1 MRKLY
6 GYFFIFFC
14 TISFSQE
21 NKIINDLN
29 IQLSKNLVQDTV
41 RASLTLKLSMAYY
54 GLNPDKML
62 QYANESLLLSEKLN
76 FKKGVGESYKL
87 IGAVNYSKGNFTEA
101 ENYFT
106 KALTVF
112 QEIKFFKG
120 MILCYSNLGGI
131 KTVQNKYPEA
141 LKLYQNSIRICEKT
155 NETKLSGFAKGNM
168 GIIYNELKNYDL
180 ALKYF
185 NDALET
191 HKKANYQ
198 EGIAANLGNIGNTY
212 FSKKEYDEALDYFRN
227 GLKKNI
233 EINNKTGIAREYGNI
248 ASVLMEQKKFDEA
261 FENHSKAL
269 IINEEIKNK
278 KGIAVNYQRIGEY
291 YLKQNKFAESLN
303 YLLKANDFAKQIGI
317 KDIQKESNSSL
328 SELYEKLGK
337 TDSSYIYFKKYI
349 VNRDEIENENNRKQ
363 ISRLE
368 IQYEFDNKEE
378 KYKIKQ
384 LLDQKDLNQQQLLLA
399 LNNSKLSESNK
410 ERDLVRLNF
419 LKTQTELKSE
429 QIVRNAQKKQLTIAE
444 KEIELKQK
452 EIKINKISL
461 DAKEKQKW
469 YLVGGLLLLTIIGS
483 LLFYQSSNRK
493 KNNEKLQL
501 LNRNLDA
508 KNAELDEANKVK
520 ARFFGILNHDLRSPV
535 NNLIHFLYLQKE
547 SPELLD
553 DASKNQIESETMT
566 SAENLLSSMEDIL
579 LWSKGQMENFKPKSE
594 NVFVSKIFNDIKNHF
609 SSEKKLALIFENKE
623 NLEIFT
629 DENYLKTIIRNLTGN
644 AIKALIE
651 IENAKII
658 WKAWQEN
665 NVSYLSISDNG
676 KGAESEQFKALYND
690 KEVIGIQSGLGLH
703 LIRDLAKA
711 IDCEISIDT
720 TIGVGTTFVLKHLQ
734 TKNFEH

>member
-1 MRKLY
+1 MRKY
-6 GYFFIFFC
+6 YSYFFILFWAIC
-14 TISFSQE
+14 FSQQ
-21 NKIINDLN
+21 NKVIDDLN
-29 IQLSKNLVQDTV
+29 DQLSKNNRQDTI
-41 RASLTLKLSMAYY
+41 RAAVILKLSMAYY
-54 GLNPDKML
+54 GLNPDKMM
-62 QYANESLLLSEKLN
+62 QYANESLALSSKLN
-76 FKKGVGESYKL
+76 FKKGIGESYKL

-101 ENYFT
+101 EDYFT

-185 NDALET
+185 GEALET

-212 FSKKEYDEALDYFRN
+212 FSKKEYNEALDYFRN
-227 GLKKNI
+227 ALKKNI

-248 ASVLMEQKKFDEA
+248 ASVLIEQKKFDEA

-269 IINEEIKNK
+269 AINEEIKNK
-278 KGIAVNYQRIGEY
+278 KGITVNYQRIGEY
-291 YLKQNKFAESLN
+291 YLKQNKLDESLN
-303 YLLKANDFAKQIGI
+303 YLSKANAFAKQIGI

-328 SELYEKLGK
+328 SELFEKLGK

-410 ERDLVRLNF
+410 QRDLVRLNF

-429 QIVRNAQKKQLTIAE
+429 QLVRNAQKKQLTIAQ

-461 DAKEKQKW
+461 EAKEKQKW
-469 YLVGGLLLLTIIGS
+469 YLFGGIGLLAIIGGLLL
-483 LLFYQSSNRK
+483 YQNQKRK
-493 KNNEKLQL
+493 QLNQKLET
-501 LNRNLDA
+501 LNYNLDQ
-508 KNAELDEANKVK
+508 ANKVK

-535 NNLIHFLYLQKE
+535 NNLIHYLHLQKE

-553 DASKNQIESETMT
+553 EDSKNQIESETLT
-566 SAENLLSSMEDIL
+566 SAENLLGSMEDIL
-579 LWSKGQMENFKPKSE
+579 LWSKGQMENFKPE
-594 NVFVSKIFNDIKNHF
+594 FQNVLVSKLFNDTQNHF
-609 SSEKKLALIFENKE
+609 SSEKNVSIIFENLE
-623 NLEIFT
+623 NIELLT

-644 AIKALIE
+644 AIKALSE
-651 IENAKII
+651 IDNPTII
-658 WKAWQEN
+658 WKAWQKDGK
-665 NVSYLSISDNG
+665 SYLSITDNG
-676 KGAESEQFKALYND
+676 SGASKENFKALYD
-690 KEVIGIQSGLGLH
+690 DTEVIGIKSGLGLH

-711 IDCEISIDT
+711 IDCEISVES
-720 TIGVGTTFVLKHLQ
+720 TIGISTIFTLKLA
-734 TKNFEH
+734 